1 MTEIDMP
8 GETSKGSRY
17 RKTYHRYKS
26 VIAISNEKALVGDHV
41 IVEINS
47 FANPYPYER
56 RPVSSFIAQ
65 ALQIKGHDRLIVDFG
80 LQPFEIN
87 ILDLRRT
94 LCEKVASLLRF
105 SFGDNPAMELG
116 KKIRH
121 FYDLHFLSQDNACQ
135 EYLAT
140 DFLPELQE
148 LVLHDKE
155 TFSTPARWPN
165 ADIFTSPLL
174 TAFDPLWASLS
185 KRYEEE
191 LEMLAFRPIPPS
203 DQIRQSVKQIM
214 RLIIA

>member
-1 MTEIDMP
+1 
-8 GETSKGSRY
+8 
-17 RKTYHRYKS
+17 
-26 VIAISNEKALVGDHV
+26 
-41 IVEINS
+41 
-47 FANPYPYER
+47 
-56 RPVSSFIAQ
+56 
-65 ALQIKGHDRLIVDFG
+65 
-80 LQPFEIN
+80 
-87 ILDLRRT
+87 
-94 LCEKVASLLRF
+94 
-105 SFGDNPAMELG
+105 MELG

-165 ADIFTSPLL
+165 ADISTSPLL
-174 TAFDPLWASLS
+174 IAFDPLWASLS